1 MGERRNDIL
10 PAELNP
16 GERMVVQLAGLLAGA
31 GGDVG
36 SILRENGVM
45 GSVIAFTRGGLLDVT
60 QEKLHRIRDRLM
72 RNLAEL
78 LAARAGREV
87 VRYPDWQ
94 ILFFCLVNCR
104 TLREA
109 ISRACDV
116 IAVMDGR
123 CGQTFLDAGPIKVEF
138 RIDSLWS
145 ERSVHNFAIDVL
157 SVASFIDIFGWLIA
171 QPLPVSEV
179 LFDYPAEMLD
189 HFDPV
194 VLPKPISMNSGR
206 TGFVF
211 PSAYLDYPVTRTTE
225 DCETGIGKTLATMF
239 DLGSEDLRPRLVE
252 RCRRIMYRGL
262 RDHGGLPSPEELS
275 AQLGCSKSQLRRW
288 LAQGNMSY
296 NAIKESCRRE
306 LALDLLRRS
315 GLSIEDIATR
325 LDFADGDAFRKAFR
339 QWTRLSPSEFR
350 KEHPSATAQI

>member
-1 MGERRNDIL
+1 MEDRKSNIL
-10 PAELNP
+10 PADLNP
-16 GERMVVQLAGLLAGA
+16 GERMVVQLADLLAEA
-31 GGDVG
+31 GGDVR
-36 SILRENGVM
+36 SILRDAGVA
-45 GSVIAFTRGGLLDVT
+45 GSVVDFTRGGLLQVP
-60 QEKLHRIRDRLM
+60 QEKLHKIRDRLM
-72 RNLAEL
+72 RNLAVL

-94 ILFFCLVNCR
+94 VLFFCLVNCR

-109 ISRACDV
+109 ILRACDV

-123 CGQTFLDAGPIKVEF
+123 CGRTFLDAGPANVEF

-171 QPLPVSEV
+171 QPLPISEV
-179 LFDYPAEMLD
+179 VLDYPAEMLD
-189 HFDPV
+189 RFDPV

-239 DLGSEDLRPRLVE
+239 DLGSENLRPRLVE
-252 RCRRIMYRGL
+252 RCRRIMYRSL
-262 RDHGGLPSPEELS
+262 RDHGGLPSPDELCG
-275 AQLGCSKSQLRRW
+275 QLGCSKSQLRRW
-288 LAQGNMSY
+288 LAQDDMSY

-315 GLSIEDIATR
+315 RLSIEDIATR
-325 LDFADGDAFRKAFR
+325 LDFADSDAFRKAFR

-350 KEHPSATAQI
+350 KKHPAATAQI